1 MSKIDILHKTCLFLV
16 KRLGDFYMAEKM
28 DRRVRKTKAQ
38 LREGL
43 ARLMQKKS
51 IKEISVK
58 ELVDEV
64 DINRS
69 TFYLHYETMDDLL
82 QESLSYLFSKFKMK
96 YDSSAQVKVDSDSL
110 GNLYLITPEYI
121 IPYLEFLYE
130 NKQIFMT
137 AIKKPAIFEVSKHY
151 DEMYSGIFN
160 PILERFGVEPGERKY
175 ILTYHIS
182 GMHAIIIE
190 WVKNGCKE
198 SAQYIADLLIK
209 YTLPYKEPDG
219 V

>member
-69 TFYLHYETMDDLL
+69 TFYLHYTDIYQMLQKIEEDAMQNITEVMKKYPIDPDNPDSVLQFIVQFFSIMDNDRDLCLALLGPHGDMAFVEQIENLLAETFLKQLPDRFPKNDPDIKYPYAFILNGCVGL
-82 QESLSYLFSKFKMK
+82 IRTWLSSPQSESPE
-96 YDSSAQVKVDSDSL
+96 QV
-110 GNLYLITPEYI
+110 
-121 IPYLEFLYE
+121 
-130 NKQIFMT
+130 
-137 AIKKPAIFEVSKHY
+137 A
-151 DEMYSGIFN
+151 
-160 PILERFGVEPGERKY
+160 R
-175 ILTYHIS
+175 LTYHL
-182 GMHAIIIE
+182 IE
-190 WVKNGCKE
+190 NTIQGYLNMKK
-198 SAQYIADLLIK
+198 
-209 YTLPYKEPDG
+209 
-219 V
+219 

>member
-1 MSKIDILHKTCLFLV
+1 M
-16 KRLGDFYMAEKM
+16 
-28 DRRVRKTKAQ
+28 
-38 LREGL
+38 
-43 ARLMQKKS
+43 
-51 IKEISVK
+51 KEICEKAGV
-58 ELVDEV
+58 
-64 DINRS
+64 NRS